1 MEGNPTMKP
10 HIKLFTPGPGDVD
23 DDVLAALALPVMRHY
38 GPDWMPVQ
46 YEMQDLLHQL
56 FKTKND
62 LYVIP
67 GPASAVL
74 DMAIGSVVAPG
85 KKIIVGS
92 NGFFGD
98 RLMDISKAHDL
109 DIVPFAAPWGK
120 PLDPAVLRDLLKEN
134 LDTIAVALVH
144 HETSTTVLNPLKDLA
159 AVVNQAGKVMIVDTV
174 SSLGGVEVPVDDWG
188 IDICV
193 CGSNKCIEAAP
204 GIGFISI
211 SPRAWEAVDN
221 NPGGGSGWYLSLNVW
236 RQYLKEW
243 GAWHP
248 SPVTLPTNVILAARV
263 GIQKILDRGM
273 AAHFSRYQ
281 KASKAM
287 RTGLTN
293 LGFEMFVP
301 VEYAAPIATGV
312 KARREFEIAEMTK
325 WLMDERQMAIGGG
338 LGELTGKIFRV
349 GHLGKAAE
357 REYLLEFLFAMEE
370 FLRLKNIPV
379 QAGGGL
385 SGLFDFEGEVQ

>member
-1 MEGNPTMKP
+1 MKP

-38 GPDWMPVQ
+38 GPDWMPVHNA
-46 YEMQDLLHQL
+46 MQDLLHQL
-56 FKTKND
+56 FKTRND
-62 LYVIP
+62 LFVIP

-98 RLMDISKAHDL
+98 RLMDISKAHNL
-109 DIVPFAAPWGK
+109 DIVPFSAPWGK
-120 PLDPAVLRDLLKEN
+120 PLDPAVLRALLKEN
-134 LDTIAVALVH
+134 PDTVAFAMVH
-144 HETSTTVLNPLKDLA
+144 HETSTTVLNPLQELA
-159 AVVNQAGKVMIVDTV
+159 AMVNQAGKVMIVDTV
-174 SSLGGVEVPVDDWG
+174 SSLGGVDVPVDDWG

-193 CGSNKCIEAAP
+193 CGANKCIEAAP
-204 GIGFISI
+204 GVGFISV
-211 SPRAWEAVDN
+211 SQRAWDSVDSH
-221 NPGGGSGWYLSLNVW
+221 PGSGNWYLNLKVW
-236 RQYLKEW
+236 RQNQKEM
-243 GAWHP
+243 GGWHP

-263 GIQKILDRGM
+263 GIEKILERGM
-273 AAHFSRYQ
+273 GVHFARYR
-281 KASKAM
+281 KASKSM
-287 RTGLTN
+287 RAGLTN

-301 VEYAAPIATGV
+301 EAYAAPIATAV
-312 KARREFEIAEMTK
+312 IARPEFEIGEMTR

-357 REYLLEFLFAMEE
+357 REYMLEFLFAMEE
-370 FLRLKNIPV
+370 FLRSKKIFV
-379 QAGGGL
+379 QAGSGVA
-385 SGLFDFEGEVQ
+385 GLFE